1 MPATRRKCI
10 VGYPTERKRPSAD
23 KVPCMAPDRSA
34 AATTPSSRRIGSGMT
49 RSGIVALVGAA
60 MALVGYFLAA
70 RFAGAAMS
78 AEEIEHSYEGE
89 CHSCRSAVPHKTR
102 TAVTL
107 QAQLMMLGISLFFA
121 GSALVVIAGIAMA
134 VLWLRARGA
143 PRERSPR
150 RR

>member
-1 MPATRRKCI
+1 
-10 VGYPTERKRPSAD
+10 
-23 KVPCMAPDRSA
+23 MAPDRSA

-60 MALVGYFLAA
+60 MALVGFFLWAYFMGVL
-70 RFAGAAMS
+70 MS
-78 AEEIEHSYEGE
+78 GEETEHGDG
-89 CHSCRSAVPHKTR
+89 
-102 TAVTL
+102 L
-107 QAQLMMLGISLFFA
+107 LMLGVSLFFA

-150 RR
+150 R

>member
-1 MPATRRKCI
+1 
-10 VGYPTERKRPSAD
+10 
-23 KVPCMAPDRSA
+23 
-34 AATTPSSRRIGSGMT
+34 MT

-70 RFAGAAMS
+70 RFVGVLMS
-78 AEEIEHSYEGE
+78 GEDTEYTYE
-89 CHSCRSAVPHKTR
+89 
-102 TAVTL
+102 
-107 QAQLMMLGISLFFA
+107 LMMLGISLFFA
-121 GSALVVIAGIAMA
+121 GCALVVIAGIAVA

>member
-23 KVPCMAPDRSA
+23 TVPCMAPDRSA

-70 RFAGAAMS
+70 RFEGAYMS
-78 AEEIEHSYEGE
+78 GEEEEAEHTDE
-89 CHSCRSAVPHKTR
+89 
-102 TAVTL
+102 L
-107 QAQLMMLGISLFFA
+107 MLGISLFFA

-134 VLWLRARGA
+134 VLWFRARGA